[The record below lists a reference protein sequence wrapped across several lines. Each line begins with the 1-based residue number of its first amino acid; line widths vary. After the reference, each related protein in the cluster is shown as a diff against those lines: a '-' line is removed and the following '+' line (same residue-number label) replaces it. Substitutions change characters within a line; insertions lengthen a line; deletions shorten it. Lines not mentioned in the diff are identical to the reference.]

1 MRKTLILILLTT
13 IISTAN
19 AQTFVQD
26 GNITAN
32 AMPRSI
38 WPHQPPLR
46 TPPLARPAETANG
59 LLTAFWTPNL
69 SQNNPNSP
77 MPATSPQCAKWTW
90 SDSDNRGWQ
99 CTAKPAQ
106 TTIQPTQQTAATATC
121 TLILLSITCTADNRF
136 GVISG
141 ANGQPACLIAG
152 TNTAILD
159 STGQP
164 VTCTA
169 YN

>member
-1 MRKTLILILLTT
+1 MRKTLILLLLTT
-13 IISTAN
+13 LISTAS
-19 AQTFVQD
+19 AQPFVPD
-26 GNITAN
+26 ANIQIN
-32 AMPRSI
+32 AMPQSI
-38 WPHQPPLR
+38 WPNKPPIR
-46 TPPLARPAETANG
+46 TPPLAKPAETANG
-59 LLTAFWTPNL
+59 LLTSFWTPNL
-69 SQNNPNSP
+69 SQQNPNSP
-77 MPATSPQCAKWTW
+77 RPATSTQCAKWTW
-90 SDSDNRGWQ
+90 SGKDNTGWQ

-106 TTIQPTQQTAATATC
+106 TPTQPTQQPPATATC

-152 TNTAILD
+152 TNTAIID